1 MRALKDK
8 GGHLESDG
16 YGLPYFDN
24 GLIEDERGIFKYK
37 DVKEAVLKYKDFL
50 KDLEG
55 IGETINIKD
64 FYDKWNKNR
73 DRNINHETVF
83 NEIFGNF
90 EK

>member
-1 MRALKDK
+1 MTALKDK

-37 DVKEAVLKYKDFL
+37 DVKEKVLEFEELLEIEIIFSKFL
-50 KDLEG
+50 LNVKQSQKR
-55 IGETINIKD
+55 IKLLRKE
-64 FYDKWNKNR
+64 FK
-73 DRNINHETVF
+73 
-83 NEIFGNF
+83 EIFGDF